1 MNIPSQ
7 VFSGKRVL
15 VTGGL
20 GFIGSNLARRLMN
33 AGAQKIATKYPECAE
48 AETLDITDKAS
59 VNALID
65 KLKKR
70 HGRIDAPVNNAYP
83 RNASYGRKFEDVTYA
98 NFCENVGLHLGGY
111 FLTAQQFSA
120 FFRNQGNGNIVN
132 MASIYG
138 TMAQRFEIYAG
149 TPMMMPVE
157 YAAIKSA
164 IVSLMMYMAKYL
176 KGTGIRVNATS
187 PGAYSM
193 RNRRRFWKSIGKTA
207 SARACSIRRI

>member
-20 GFIGSNLARRLMN
+20 GFIGSNLARRLVN

-65 KLKKR
+65 TL
-70 HGRIDAPVNNAYP
+70 VNNAYP

-98 NFCENVGLHLGGY
+98 DFCENVGLHLGGY

-138 TMAQRFEIYAG
+138 T
-149 TPMMMPVE
+149 PMMMPVE
-157 YAAIKSA
+157 YATIKSA
-164 IVSLMMYMAKYL
+164 IVSLMMNMAKYL

-187 PGAYSM
+187 PGA
-193 RNRRRFWKSIGKTA
+193 
-207 SARACSIRRI
+207 CSIRRI